1 MCAGTIYVLGFTILQ
16 ERVADE
22 LRGRVFASLYTLVR
36 LCVLL
41 AFAVGP
47 LLADRLEALSQ
58 GVFGGSISV
67 FGIDVAIPGVRLAL
81 WLAGA
86 IIIGAGVLAVLV
98 LRRSHDD
105 LSVPAP
111 A

>member
-1 MCAGTIYVLGFTILQ
+1 
-16 ERVADE
+16 
-22 LRGRVFASLYTLVR
+22 
-36 LCVLL
+36 
-41 AFAVGP
+41 
-47 LLADRLEALSQ
+47 
-58 GVFGGSISV
+58 
-67 FGIDVAIPGVRLAL
+67 VAIPGVRLAL